1 MHDKC
6 ALQAQAMA
14 SIDAWRLCLHYH
26 CNVIYLK
33 LQIGKCKLKIL
44 FFQFS
49 FFNYSTRSLRLN
61 FLLSLRAP
69 KTRSVE
75 GAKQSVMFKRLLYR
89 NDTCK
94 HFLDSAPRA
103 CWISMHCQQCLT
115 RLKFFYSVK
124 NKKGLTE
131 KKKNSVRLEEWL

>member
-1 MHDKC
+1 MQPLRPGGTEKKNNKKSQC
-6 ALQAQAMA
+6 IG
-14 SIDAWRLCLHYH
+14 SWYVTIFE
-26 CNVIYLK
+26 
-33 LQIGKCKLKIL
+33 IGKCKLKIL

-49 FFNYSTRSLRLN
+49 FFNYFIRSLKDN